1 MVSRQQ
7 QAQLTRKKIL
17 NAAMELFNE
26 NGFDDVR
33 VIDIADKSKTS
44 KGAFY
49 THFNSKYEIFLEKF
63 KEIDEFYLAFEKQ
76 NAAIDSPA
84 LFLERLHIAQAR
96 YLRDELGKDSVRTI
110 YMNLLRP
117 SEQNFVSDPNRP
129 YFQIVKRQI
138 EKGQHMGNFRTDLPA
153 ESLSS
158 QWAKAIRGN
167 VYDWCGH
174 DIFDIEEELKL
185 LMSILLAGIKA

>member
-1 MVSRQQ
+1 MASRQQ

-17 NAAMELFNE
+17 DAALELFNE
-26 NGFDDVR
+26 NGFDEVR
-33 VIDIADKSKTS
+33 VSDITDKSNTS

-63 KEIDEFYLAFEKQ
+63 KEIDEFYLTFEQ
-76 NAAIDSPA
+76 EHAASTSPI

-96 YLRDELGKDSVRTI
+96 YLRDELGKDTVRTI

-117 SEQNFVSDPNRP
+117 SEQNFVSDPGRP

-138 EKGQHMGNFRTDLPA
+138 EKGQQAATFRTDLSA
-153 ESLSS
+153 DALSS

-167 VYDWCGH
+167 VYDWCAH
-174 DIFDIEEELKL
+174 DNFDIEEELKL
-185 LMSILLAGIKA
+185 LMEILLAGIKA

>member
-1 MVSRQQ
+1 MASRQQ

-17 NAAMELFNE
+17 DAALELFNK
-26 NGFDDVR
+26 NGFDEVR
-33 VIDIADKSKTS
+33 VSDITEKSNTS

-63 KEIDEFYLAFEKQ
+63 KEIDGFYLAFEQ
-76 NAAIDSPA
+76 EHAASTSPI
-84 LFLERLHIAQAR
+84 LFLERLHLAQAC
-96 YLRDELGKDSVRTI
+96 YLRDELGKDTVRTI

-129 YFQIVKRQI
+129 YFQIVKKQI
-138 EKGQHMGNFRTDLPA
+138 EKGQHMGIYRTDLSA
-153 ESLSS
+153 DALSS

-167 VYDWCGH
+167 VYDWCAH
-174 DIFDIEEELKL
+174 DSFDIEEELKL
-185 LMSILLAGIKA
+185 LMNILLTGIKA

>member
-1 MVSRQQ
+1 MASRQQ

-17 NAAMELFNE
+17 DAALELFNE

-33 VIDIADKSKTS
+33 VSDITDKSKTS

-63 KEIDEFYLAFEKQ
+63 KEIDEFYLAFEKEH
-76 NAAIDSPA
+76 AAINSPA
-84 LFLERLHIAQAR
+84 LFLDGLHIAQAR
-96 YLRDELGKDSVRTI
+96 YLRDELGKDTVRTI

-117 SEQNFVSDPNRP
+117 SEKNFVSDPNRP
-129 YFQIVKRQI
+129 YFQIVRRQI
-138 EKGQHMGNFRTDLPA
+138 DKGQQMGNFRTDLPA

-174 DIFDIEEELKL
+174 DSFDIEDELKQ
-185 LMSILLAGIKA
+185 LMKILFAGIKA

>member
-1 MVSRQQ
+1 MASRQQ

-17 NAAMELFNE
+17 DAALELFNE
-26 NGFDDVR
+26 NGFDEVR
-33 VIDIADKSKTS
+33 VSDITDKSNTS

-63 KEIDEFYLAFEKQ
+63 KEIDEFYLTFEQ
-76 NAAIDSPA
+76 EHAASTSPI

-96 YLRDELGKDSVRTI
+96 YLRDELGKDTVRTI

-117 SEQNFVSDPNRP
+117 SEQNFVSDPSRP

-138 EKGQHMGNFRTDLPA
+138 GKGQKAAIFRTDLSA
-153 ESLSS
+153 DALSS
-158 QWAKAIRGN
+158 QWAKAVRGN
-167 VYDWCGH
+167 VYDWCAH
-174 DIFDIEEELKL
+174 DNFDIEEELKL
-185 LMSILLAGIKA
+185 LMEILLSGIKA